1 METGQY
7 YIGKHSTTNIND
19 GYLGSGLHL
28 KRQIKKYGKDKFNKI
43 ILEYCNSIEQLNQRE
58 QSYVNADL
66 LKDPLCLNI
75 KLGGEGGFDYCQTK
89 SPHNATKGK
98 YWAHHKITH
107 KNILI
112 NVDQPLPID
121 YIKGQYRNIDY
132 TKNSEW
138 KSSISISNK
147 NNRATKNN
155 NSHWCTKDHIWI
167 FNPKTQ
173 ERKLIKNNI
182 SIPDGWEKGFSCK
195 HKGSPRK
202 GSKWLVKN
210 DVRKFVNPDQV
221 QQYLNDGWTQSK
233 RFPRKVSLQ

>member
-107 KNILI
+107 KNVLI

-132 TKNSEW
+132 AKNLEQNKQRSEKLKTYYKTHKSKGNCGKTKN
-138 KSSISISNK
+138 
-147 NNRATKNN
+147 R
-155 NSHWCTKDHIWI
+155 IWI
-167 FNPKTQ
+167 FNSETH
-173 ERKLIKNNI
+173 ERKLIQNTDI
-182 SIPDGWEKGFSCK
+182 IPNGWQKGFSCQ
-195 HKGSPRK
+195 HKGSPK
-202 GSKWLVKN
+202 IGSKWLVK
-210 DVRKFVNPDQV
+210 DGIRKFVCPDEV
-221 QQYLNDGWTQSK
+221 QKYLNNGWIYSK
-233 RFPRKVSLQ
+233 HFPRK